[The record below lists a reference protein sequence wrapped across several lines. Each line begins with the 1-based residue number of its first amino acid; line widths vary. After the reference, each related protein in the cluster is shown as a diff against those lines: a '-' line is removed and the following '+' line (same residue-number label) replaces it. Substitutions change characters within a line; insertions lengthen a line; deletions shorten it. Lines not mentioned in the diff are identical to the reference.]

1 LSAVFSGKVRF
12 DCGEGCS
19 SGNFFKQ
26 APDHKRIRQ
35 SSASLASATV
45 SFIGFSCSAS
55 TISGRLS
62 TSECWSGRESA
73 ISSVGGSGDLF
84 CEQQVVVSS
93 TTARGDHFYKR
104 YMAIS
109 SSSGIWLSLLQA
121 AYGYLF
127 YRRHMAI
134 SSTGGIWLSLLQA
147 ASGDLFFNR
156 QVAISSASGGSV
168 STVRVSLCTGLLDLL
183 SVLLCTGLLDL
194 LSVLLR
200 TGSSCVWVPSPHQF
214 HSTLRQLSSGSNTLN
229 QILTLAL

>member
-35 SSASLASATV
+35 SSASLASAMV
-45 SFIGFSCSAS
+45 SFTGFSCSAS

-104 YMAIS
+104 YMAIFS
-109 SSSGIWLSLLQA
+109 SS
-121 AYGYLF
+121 
-127 YRRHMAI
+127 
-134 SSTGGIWLSLLQA
+134 GIWLSLLQA

-156 QVAISSASGGSV
+156 QVAISSASGGCV
-168 STVRVSLCTGLLDLL
+168 STVRVS
-183 SVLLCTGLLDL
+183 LCTGLLDL

-229 QILTLAL
+229 QILTLAM